1 LIFSVKQ
8 IYGGVFK
15 DTPWARKDLFN
26 ILERKVKDA
35 GGFVNMQQVSF
46 QVTTDE
52 KHRTVVEASVDIP
65 TLDEQQALLFVE
77 EILNGKDDSY

>member
-1 LIFSVKQ
+1 MIFSVKQ

-35 GGFVNMQQVSF
+35 GGRVNFQQVIF
-46 QVTTDE
+46 RVITDE
-52 KHRTVVEASVDIP
+52 KNRTCFEASVDIP
-65 TLDEQQALLFVE
+65 KLDEQQALLYVE
-77 EILNGKDDSY
+77 ELLNE